1 MNGLTVPFT
10 GLKKQYNTLR
20 TEILDA
26 TDEVLRSG
34 QLMAGNYTAEFENWL
49 ALKNHSKYAVTC
61 HSGSQA
67 LEIIAEFYRGQSS
80 TNPPRVVVP
89 SMTYVATAN
98 AFIRAGWEIYI
109 ADTDVYGVLNKDKIP
124 HDLSVQATV
133 LVGLYGSAVNA
144 DRFWGTDLIIEDGA
158 QHWLSNNSNRVGN
171 ATAISFD
178 PMKNLNA
185 YSNGG
190 AVVTDDMDL
199 LEFARE
205 WINNGKP
212 RHTAIGTNS
221 RMSEVDCAQMM
232 VKTRYID
239 AWQARRK
246 NIALYWIGRLKG
258 SGIRSLIDA
267 NNFETH
273 SYHKFVIDVD
283 ARDILARNLA
293 IKGIETRIHYK
304 EPLHELPAYS
314 EFTGPDIL
322 SVASALSRRVLSLP
336 IYPELS
342 DLEVEYIID
351 ALVDSALPKHS

>member
-1 MNGLTVPFT
+1 MNGLKIPFT

-20 TEILDA
+20 TEILDV

-49 ALKNHSKYAVTC
+49 AKKNHSKYAVTC

-67 LEIIAEFYRGQSS
+67 LEIIAEYYRAQTSV
-80 TNPPRVVVP
+80 NPPRVVVP
-89 SMTYVATAN
+89 AVTYVATAN

-109 ADTDVYGVLNKDKIP
+109 TDTDKYGLLDKKKIP
-124 HDLSVQATV
+124 QDLSVQATV
-133 LVGLYGSAVNA
+133 LVGLYGAAVNA
-144 DRFWGTDLIIEDGA
+144 DRFWATDLIIEDGA
-158 QHWLSNNSNRVGN
+158 QHWLSNNSNRIGN

-185 YSNGG
+185 YGNGG
-190 AVVTDDMDL
+190 AVVTDDIDL

-205 WINNGKP
+205 WTNNGKP
-212 RHTAIGTNS
+212 KHSNIGTNS
-221 RMSEVDCAQMM
+221 RMSEIESAQMM
-232 VKTRYID
+232 IKTQYID
-239 AWQARRK
+239 DWQKRRK
-246 NIALYWIGRLKG
+246 NIALYWLGRLKNT
-258 SGIRSLIDA
+258 GIRSLIDA
-267 NNFETH
+267 QNFETH
-273 SYHKFVIDVD
+273 CCHKFVIDVD
-283 ARDILARNLA
+283 ARDILQHNLE

-304 EPLHELPAYS
+304 EPLHELPAYADYA
-314 EFTGPDIL
+314 GPDIL

-351 ALVDSALPKHS
+351 SVLDSALSMRN